1 MGIGLPRA
9 ERTQGPDRAKRH
21 AVVIGGSLAGLLA
34 AHVLKDHADS
44 VTVVER
50 DRYPDGPEHRPGV
63 PQDRHAHLFL
73 KGGVDALEKLLPGLS
88 EELLQEGAPRLAMP
102 TDILQWQGGDWYRR
116 TAASTHVLT
125 GSRPLPEWVVRRRV
139 LADPRIT
146 VLEGTEVTGLV
157 GDAAR
162 IRGVRVRARGAGQE
176 TRTLTADLVLDA
188 SGRSSRAPAWL
199 RAIGAEPPHEETI
212 DAGLAYA
219 TRFYRSGPGTGELPY
234 RAVYMAIDGRQPRG
248 GILAPV
254 EGDDRWIVLMSG
266 FRGNEPPTDEAG
278 YLDFAASLPHPVIRE
293 WLEKAEPLGS
303 IHGFRKAS
311 NVRRRYDLPGRRP
324 AGFLAT
330 GEALCAFNP
339 VYGQGMSVAALCA
352 VALRDTLG
360 DPRRTPTTRRVQRAM
375 AAVARRAWDISTGG
389 DRAVPGVTGN
399 AVRPRAVDRPVAW
412 YLDRVI
418 RRVPG
423 NPVVGDAFREVGSL
437 AAPNTRLFTPKV
449 LRAVLFSPVPAPL
462 SAPPLLPET
471 PDA

>member
-1 MGIGLPRA
+1 MGIGSPRA
-9 ERTQGPDRAKRH
+9 ERAQESDRAKRH
-21 AVVIGGSLAGLLA
+21 VVVIGGSLAGLLA
-34 AHVLKDHADS
+34 AHVLKDHAGS

-73 KGGVDALEKLLPGLS
+73 KGGADALEELLPGLP
-88 EELLQEGAPRLAMP
+88 EELLEHGAPRLGMP
-102 TDILQWQGGDWYRR
+102 TDILQRHENGWIRR
-116 TAASTHVLT
+116 TPASTHVLT
-125 GSRPLPEWVVRRRV
+125 GSRPLADWLVRRRV

-162 IRGVRVRARGAGQE
+162 IRGVQVRARGAGQE

-219 TRFYRSGPGTGELPY
+219 TRFYRAGPGTGELTY
-234 RAVYMAIDGRQPRG
+234 RAVYMAIDGTQPRG

-254 EGDDRWIVLMSG
+254 EGDRWIALLSG

-278 YLDFAASLPHPVIRE
+278 YLDFAASLPHPMIRE
-293 WLEKAEPLGS
+293 WLEKAEPLTP
-303 IHGFRKAS
+303 IHGFRKAA

-352 VALRDTLG
+352 VALRDTLD
-360 DPRRTPTTRRVQRAM
+360 DPRRTPTTRRVQRAL
-375 AAVARRAWDISTGG
+375 AAVARQAWDISTGG

-399 AVRPRAVDRPVAW
+399 AVRPRAIDRPIAW
-412 YLDRVI
+412 YLNRVI
-418 RRVPG
+418 QRVPG

-437 AAPNTRLFTPKV
+437 AAPNTKFFAPKV

-471 PDA
+471 PET